1 MSPTQL
7 TTDPAPSGAGF
18 FVHGIAGA
26 AANPAT
32 DSRHLLGL
40 EHLSAETILGILDDA
55 ERELARLERD
65 RRPTGELAGVT
76 VVHAFFE
83 DSTRT
88 RTAFELA
95 AHRLGATVAS
105 FGSSG
110 LSLSKGETL
119 LDTLRIFAANGA
131 DIVVVRH
138 ASAGIP
144 EFLARELEVGIVN
157 AGDGAHE
164 HPTQGL
170 LDLMTLAQVWNG
182 RFAGRR
188 FAIVGDI
195 AHSRVARSA
204 IHGLLKL
211 GVTVTVA
218 GPPTLMP
225 AGVEALG
232 VALAPTVDDAITDAD
247 GVMTLRLQRERMDK
261 GLLPS
266 LGEYAREWGLDE
278 RRVSRLAQGGVVLHP
293 GPVNRGVELTPE
305 VADGPRS
312 VILRQVRNGM
322 GVRSAVLKRS
332 AKALAAEGRL
342 AVGGTREGRA

>member
-1 MSPTQL
+1 MNPTHVS
-7 TTDPAPSGAGF
+7 TDPAPSGAGF
-18 FVHGIAGA
+18 FVHPPTGGVPS
-26 AANPAT
+26 PAT
-32 DSRHLLGL
+32 HPKHLLGL
-40 EHLSAETILGILDDA
+40 EHLSAETILEILDDA
-55 ERELARLERD
+55 ERDRARLERD

-119 LDTLRIFAANGA
+119 LDTLLIFAANGT

-144 EFLARELEVGIVN
+144 EFLARELELAIVN

-170 LDLMTLAQVWNG
+170 LDLMTLRQVWDG

-188 FAIVGDI
+188 FAIVGDV

-204 IHGLLKL
+204 MFGLVKL
-211 GVTVTVA
+211 GVAVTVT
-218 GPPTLMP
+218 GPPTLLP
-225 AGVEALG
+225 QGLEAFGVT
-232 VALAPTVDDAITDAD
+232 VAPNVEDAITGAD

-266 LGEYAREWGLDE
+266 LGEYAREWGLDAE
-278 RRVSRLAQGGVVLHP
+278 RVNRLAPGGVVLHP

-322 GVRSAVLKRS
+322 GVRTAVLRRS
-332 AKALAAEGRL
+332 ALALRGAIA
-342 AVGGTREGRA
+342 

>member
-18 FVHGIAGA
+18 FVTHLGER
-26 AANPAT
+26 AANPAI
-32 DSRHLLGL
+32 DPRHLLGL
-40 EHLSAETILGILDDA
+40 EHLSAETILGILDEA
-55 ERELARLERD
+55 EHELARLERD

-119 LDTLRIFAANGA
+119 LDTLRIFAANGT

-138 ASAGIP
+138 SSAGIP
-144 EFLARELEVGIVN
+144 EFLARELEVGIIN

-170 LDLMTLAQVWNG
+170 LDLMTLAQVWER
-182 RFAGRR
+182 RFAGRK
-188 FAIVGDI
+188 FAIIGDI

-204 IHGLLKL
+204 IHGLTKL
-211 GVTVTVA
+211 GVSITVA

-225 AGVEALG
+225 SGVEALG
-232 VALAPTVDDAITDAD
+232 VSVAPTADDALAGAD
-247 GVMTLRLQRERMDK
+247 GVMTRRLQRGRMEK
-261 GLLPS
+261 ALLPS

-278 RRVSRLAQGGVVLHP
+278 RRVSRLAPHGVVLHP

-322 GVRSAVLKRS
+322 GVRSAVLRRS
-332 AKALAAEGRL
+332 AKALEAAGKLAIGSRGEGR
-342 AVGGTREGRA
+342 G